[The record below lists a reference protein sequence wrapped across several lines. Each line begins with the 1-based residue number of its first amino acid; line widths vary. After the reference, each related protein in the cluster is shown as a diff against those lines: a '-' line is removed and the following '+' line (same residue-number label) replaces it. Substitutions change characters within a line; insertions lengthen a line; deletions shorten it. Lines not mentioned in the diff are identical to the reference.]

1 MRCSNLGK
9 WDIGFSVGI
18 GCQPGN
24 TRDWWGLNQWPGYSC
39 RETVSKQW
47 LLQLVSLELRK
58 FGGVVLFD
66 TKTEFNF

>member
-1 MRCSNLGK
+1 MLVLAANL
-9 WDIGFSVGI
+9 
-18 GCQPGN
+18 
-24 TRDWWGLNQWPGYSC
+24 
-39 RETVSKQW
+39 ETHVSKQW